1 MIIQSRALPR
11 CPVEVDSSE
20 MKENKNRKQIIEIL
34 QILEDV
40 YKYDFHGSRECEPWE
55 LKAVNRG
62 CHALFP
68 LFNYET
74 PLLHMRNTPPTGGQE
89 SFIFV
94 SPG

>member
-1 MIIQSRALPR
+1 M
-11 CPVEVDSSE
+11 E
-20 MKENKNRKQIIEIL
+20 ENTKIE
-34 QILEDV
+34 ILEDV

-89 SFIFV
+89 SCIFV